1 MRSRELFRQKFVIR
15 DYIVYF
21 VFVAVFIFFT
31 ITIGNKGF
39 LSGQNLLSIL
49 RSNSMECVLS
59 VAVTYVIAC
68 GEFDLSVGSTAA
80 LGACVSALVMQSG
93 GGVLVAVLA
102 GLGSGA
108 LVGVANGLLVAKV
121 GIPSFIATVGTQMV
135 VRGIAKWVSSS
146 TSIIVTNEKFLQIFG
161 QKDVLPNFSV
171 LIVWLIGAAIVGY
184 IIFNKTRYGRQVLAT
199 GANRTAAE
207 FSGVNTARIKFLVM
221 FIVAIVAAL
230 AGLLYAGLMS
240 TAKSTIGEG
249 GLELDAIAAVVL
261 GGAALSGGKASIV
274 GTVVAAILI
283 GFINNGIVIMGMSIE
298 QQYIVT
304 GAIIVAAV
312 AFGQTTRVKE

>member
-1 MRSRELFRQKFVIR
+1 MQSKVSFRKLNFR
-15 DYIVYF
+15 DYIVYV
-21 VFVAVFIFFT
+21 VFVAVFIFFAC
-31 ITIGNKGF
+31 TIGDQGF
-39 LSGQNLLSIL
+39 LTVHNLLSIL
-49 RSNSMECVLS
+49 RSNSMVCVLS
-59 VAVTYVIAC
+59 VAVTFVIAC

-80 LGACVSALVMQSG
+80 LSACVAALVMQSG
-93 GGVLVAVLA
+93 GGVVPAVLA

-108 LVGVANGLLVAKV
+108 IVGVGNGLLVSKV

-135 VRGIAKWVSSS
+135 VRGAAKWVSSS
-146 TSIIVTNEKFLQIFG
+146 TSIIVTNNRFLKIFG
-161 QKDVLPNFSV
+161 QTEVFPNFSI
-171 LIVWLIGAAIVGY
+171 LIVWLIGAAVVGY
-184 IIFNKTRYGRQVLAT
+184 IVFNKTRYGRQVLAV

-207 FSGVNTARIKFLVM
+207 YSGVNAARTKFMVM

-261 GGAALSGGKASIV
+261 GGAALSGGKASII
-274 GTVVAAILI
+274 GTVVASILI

-304 GAIIVAAV
+304 GAIIVLAV
-312 AFGQTTRVKE
+312 AFGQTTHSKE